1 MIKLAT
7 CPESDECLS
16 PRYVVEP
23 IVPFIMAK
31 GFKNIWCPFDKE
43 TSMFVRIFR
52 EIFQKNM
59 ELGGRVWNNHKDIG
73 GNFFN
78 FDKDF
83 IDYLKIDCL
92 VSNPP
97 FSLKDKVLKKLFELG
112 KPFAM
117 LMPITAL
124 GGKKRQEMFKKY
136 GIEVLFLGE
145 RTGFYTQSK
154 ISKGFDEKGK
164 EIFDYV
170 WDNEAYSKIKEN
182 TAFESCYICHNLLPE
197 KIMYA
202 TMNKKQE
209 PYNVEI

>member
-23 IVPFIMAK
+23 ILPFFKARA
-31 GFKNIWCPFDKE
+31 FKNIWCPFD
-43 TSMFVRIFR
+43 TGDSMYVRIFR
-52 EIFQKNM
+52 KFFQINI
-59 ELGGRVWNNHKDIG
+59 ELDGHVWNNHKEDIG
-73 GNFFN
+73 GDFLN

-83 IDYLKIDCL
+83 IDYLKIDCI

-97 FSLKDKVLKKLFELG
+97 FSLKDKVLKKLFELS

-145 RTGFYTQSK
+145 RTGFYTKNDLTQ
-154 ISKGFDEKGK
+154 
-164 EIFDYV
+164 
-170 WDNEAYSKIKEN
+170 IKEN
-182 TAFESCYICHNLLPE
+182 TAFECCYICHNLLPE

-202 TMNKKQE
+202 NMKKIQE

>member
-31 GFKNIWCPFDKE
+31 GFKDILCPFDKE
-43 TSMFVRIFR
+43 NSMYVRVLKSNGFIV
-52 EIFQKNM
+52 KNS
-59 ELGGRVWNNHKDIG
+59 HKDDV
-73 GNFFN
+73 NFFEYDARTLN
-78 FDKDF
+78 SD
-83 IDYLKIDCL
+83 IDCI

-97 FSLKDKVLKKLFELG
+97 FSLKDKVLKRLFELG

-145 RTGFYTQSK
+145 RTGFYTKNDLTQ
-154 ISKGFDEKGK
+154 
-164 EIFDYV
+164 
-170 WDNEAYSKIKEN
+170 IKEN
-182 TAFESCYICHNLLPE
+182 TAFECCYICHNLLPE

-202 TMNKKQE
+202 TMKKIQE
-209 PYNVEI
+209 PYNEA

>member
-31 GFKNIWCPFDKE
+31 GFKDILCPFDKE
-43 TSMFVRIFR
+43 NSMYVRVLQNIGFVNI
-52 EIFQKNM
+52 NW
-59 ELGGRVWNNHKDIG
+59 GHKDDID
-73 GNFFN
+73 FFSYDDN
-78 FDKDF
+78 YIRDN
-83 IDYLKIDCL
+83 IDCI

-97 FSLKDKVLKKLFELG
+97 FSLKDKILKRLFQLG

-145 RTGFYTQSK
+145 RTGFYTKNDLTQ
-154 ISKGFDEKGK
+154 
-164 EIFDYV
+164 
-170 WDNEAYSKIKEN
+170 IKEKN
-182 TAFESCYICHNLLPE
+182 HFECCYICHNLLPE

-202 TMNKKQE
+202 TMNKVQE
-209 PYNVEI
+209 PYNEA

>member
-1 MIKLAT
+1 MIKLST

-23 IVPFIMAK
+23 IIPFLKDK
-31 GFKNIWCPFDKE
+31 GFKNIWCPFDTGDSMYVRVLTKQKFNRYYSHISEIDTRRFSDFTSWKKE
-43 TSMFVRIFR
+43 
-52 EIFQKNM
+52 
-59 ELGGRVWNNHKDIG
+59 DIRDI
-73 GNFFN
+73 NIECF
-78 FDKDF
+78 
-83 IDYLKIDCL
+83 

-97 FSLKDKVLKKLFELG
+97 FSLKDKVLKKLFELD

-124 GGKKRQEMFKKY
+124 GGKKCQEMFKKY

-154 ISKGFDEKGK
+154 ISLGRDVLGQEQ
-164 EIFDYV
+164 FDYV
-170 WDNEAYSKIKEN
+170 WDDEAYSKIKEN
-182 TAFESCYICHNLLPE
+182 TAFECCYICHNLLPE

-202 TMNKKQE
+202 TMNKIQE
-209 PYNVEI
+209 PYNVEF